1 MAKFFKNGA
10 NGDGG
15 FAVVEEGAD
24 FGFSRGR
31 HDIFQCIA
39 HDVDG
44 SIGHGCGLGGRVIT
58 KDKPGRCSR
67 AGLG

>member
-1 MAKFFKNGA
+1 MFACLVGNGDGCGIVDLYWCGRLRVAKFFKNGA

-31 HDIFQCIA
+31 HDIFE
-39 HDVDG
+39 DVGDG
-44 SIGHGCGLGGRVIT
+44 
-58 KDKPGRCSR
+58 
-67 AGLG
+67 